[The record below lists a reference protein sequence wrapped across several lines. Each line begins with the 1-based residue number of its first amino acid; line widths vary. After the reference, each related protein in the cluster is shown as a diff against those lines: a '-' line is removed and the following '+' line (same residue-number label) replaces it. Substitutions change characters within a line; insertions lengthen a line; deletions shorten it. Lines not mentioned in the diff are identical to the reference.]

1 MIGILVVLWLGAW
14 SALGTYNS
22 LVSLDEG
29 VKTAWAQVENQYQR
43 RLDLI
48 PNLVN
53 TVKGFAAQE
62 KDVLESVVQARASA
76 SKPVV
81 NINDAQQIAQFQEAQ
96 AWLSS
101 ALSRLL
107 VTVEAY
113 PELKSNQLFAS
124 LQVDLA
130 GTENRISTERMRYND
145 TVKNFNLVVRRFPAS
160 LFAGMFGFTVKTPFD
175 AVEGADKAPTVD
187 FAK

>member
-1 MIGILVVLWLGAW
+1 
-14 SALGTYNS
+14 
-22 LVSLDEG
+22 
-29 VKTAWAQVENQYQR
+29 
-43 RLDLI
+43 
-48 PNLVN
+48 
-53 TVKGFAAQE
+53 
-62 KDVLESVVQARASA
+62 
-76 SKPVV
+76 
-81 NINDAQQIAQFQEAQ
+81 
-96 AWLSS
+96 
-101 ALSRLL
+101 